1 MEISRIFPGRLFQV
15 FVISLIFRADMAS
28 TTSREAALER
38 RKALTN
44 GGKKAEG
51 RFNSA
56 PVRVRTAA
64 DARATRTEPVPA
76 APASPAP
83 ASPAPVAVSAAPARA
98 RAARSAASRPAP
110 ELSSRSGESRRSP
123 TRAIPNP
130 SRDLVLARREA
141 LSRRG
146 KRADNSRD
154 RTRSEVARQQ
164 PAPATVAA
172 AAPPVEAKAA
182 DPSRSL
188 SSSAA
193 RSRSQAGRNG
203 NAGTNAAANAAADRR
218 ATVKRS
224 AQYNPSRALVLA
236 RRESLSKRG
245 KAATTATSTTA
256 AAVARQANPDLSTR
270 ELAQKVRE
278 LKSKV
283 GSAGTAR
290 NGGGCRPSGPNRNG
304 ARLAAAA
311 DASWKVGLTETSQGQ
326 TVTGTQ
332 ANRSLATTGNEV
344 GTCRTVTGTEYLG
357 AEIFNTFCQSAP
369 LGTQPAKVRV
379 SATSQG
385 NRVTGNE
392 VGRSEKVTGDEPG
405 TCKLV
410 TGTEYVSANQDG
422 AWCGTSTPGPRKVG
436 QALSAGGQKVSGV
449 MVGRSE
455 LVTGNESGSGR
466 QLSGDQY
473 VGQQNQLPG
482 NAPSKVS
489 QLQTLRGTGV
499 TGTSVGRSER
509 VTGDEPGSC
518 RLVTGD
524 EYVGNQ
530 QYQAFCGITAPAEAA
545 KVGFSITNRNQVV
558 SGTRTGR
565 SELVTGDEPGTCKAV
580 TGTPYAGLEQAGG
593 WCSTEQVDNVRRRT
607 PVRMGTV
614 MTGIQPGIGGVMTGA
629 DRGAC
634 EVISG
639 TQYIGSD
646 QTRAVCGAA
655 QESDADFPQ
664 TLAAEPW
671 QEFSVQSPAR
681 LAQAE
686 RDTSG
691 CVTGSTYEF
700 GGRITGPF
708 DMANDKVTGT
718 EQFRFDRRGPSA
730 PRNALA
736 AGAVRGASASLPA
749 GAGVAR
755 GAAASLAAAPA
766 PAAAAAPLA
775 KVDPSARQTSRVT
788 GAGQSSGLSISGDD
802 WNRGKH
808 VTGTEG
814 ASARRRNPTRPGP
827 IAAMPAF
834 QPKRNEEL
842 PEPVSR
848 ITGASGNTLAGSLI
862 TVSGGARG

>member
-1 MEISRIFPGRLFQV
+1 
-15 FVISLIFRADMAS
+15 MAS

-51 RFNSA
+51 RFQSA
-56 PVRVRTAA
+56 PVRVRSAA
-64 DARATRTEPVPA
+64 DARATRTEPVAA
-76 APASPAP
+76 APANPSPANTAP
-83 ASPAPVAVSAAPARA
+83 AAVAAAPARA
-98 RAARSAASRPAP
+98 RGRAASSATSRPAP
-110 ELSSRSGESRRSP
+110 DLSSRSAESRRSP
-123 TRAIPNP
+123 ARAIPNP

-154 RTRSEVARQQ
+154 RTRSEIARQQ
-164 PAPATVAA
+164 PAAATVVAV
-172 AAPPVEAKAA
+172 APPLEAKAA
-182 DPSRSL
+182 APSRSL

-193 RSRSQAGRNG
+193 RSRNQVGRNG
-203 NAGTNAAANAAADRR
+203 NAATNTAANAAVERR
-218 ATVKRS
+218 ATAKRS

-236 RRESLSKRG
+236 RREALSKRG
-245 KAATTATSTTA
+245 KSATTPTSTTA
-256 AAVARQANPDLSTR
+256 AAVARQANPDLSSR

-290 NGGGCRPSGPNRNG
+290 NGGSCRPCGPNRNG

-311 DASWKVGLTETSQGQ
+311 EASWKVGLTETSQGQ

-332 ANRSLATTGNEV
+332 ANRSLATTGNEA

-357 AEIFNTFCQSAP
+357 AEIFNTFCQSSP
-369 LGTQPAKVRV
+369 LGTQPPKVRV

-436 QALSAGGQKVSGV
+436 QGLSAGGQKVSGV

-482 NAPSKVS
+482 KAPSKVS

-499 TGTSVGRSER
+499 TGTAVGRSER

-530 QYQAFCGITAPAEAA
+530 QYQAFCGISAPAEAA

-558 SGTRTGR
+558 SGTSTGR

-607 PVRMGTV
+607 PVRLGTV

-639 TQYIGSD
+639 TQYIGGD

-655 QESDADFPQ
+655 KESDADFPQ
-664 TLAAEPW
+664 TLATQPW

-681 LAQAE
+681 VAQGE
-686 RDTSG
+686 RDRSG

-718 EQFRFDRRGPSA
+718 EQFRFDRRGPA
-730 PRNALA
+730 VPRNALA
-736 AGAVRGASASLPA
+736 AGA
-749 GAGVAR
+749 AR

-766 PAAAAAPLA
+766 ATAPA

-834 QPKRNEEL
+834 QSKRNEEL